1 MRTWK
6 RTLSAIMSICLVFS
20 LFTGLNFTSKAAGT
34 YGTLQNGA
42 LTENTDGWT
51 IAGDLALAGADAE
64 AGCNILNGDGTE
76 KHLSIW
82 NNSAE
87 AKTFSMSQTIQ
98 NMEAGSYTAK
108 VESVGNGATKHNL
121 VLKAHNDTKNTEV
134 KVNIDTKEWNV
145 YVSSSTTALEVAE
158 GDTVTISIS
167 GPMEAKG
174 TGDGEWY
181 GIHNI
186 EFEAAPA
193 VEADINVKKVP
204 GLSKDFI
211 HGVDVSTYLSEV
223 QSGVK
228 YKDENGIEKNMF
240 EIFKDAGV
248 NYVRFRVWNCP
259 YRVDDDGKIF
269 YVDEAGNEHH
279 ENEVTARKQWIIS
292 PDDASF
298 QGAGY
303 DEYFLADGTQVYR
316 EGYGAGNCDIDAA
329 TEMGKIATYYGMK
342 VLIDFHYSDFWADP
356 AKMKSPKAWEGM
368 TIEQKAAALSDYT
381 KASLKQ
387 LKDAGVDVGMVQV
400 GNEING
406 GMAGEKDWANVSKL
420 LDAGTK
426 AVRASDP
433 NIQIA
438 IHYADPHKENYQT
451 GKAKAL
457 NDANIDYDIF
467 ASSYYSFWHGSPEN
481 LTSVLKT
488 IAETY
493 NKKVM
498 VAEVSYCTTTED
510 GDGAANVV
518 NASTSPLNYSIDA
531 QGEGQAAAV
540 RDAIAA
546 VSAVGEAGIGTFYW
560 EPAWVPVKNYAGAA
574 ADKKAEVLTYNIDKW
589 EKYGSGWASKWSGP
603 EGGGYDPGVVLD
615 KSTHGSQWD
624 NQAMFD
630 FDGKA
635 LPSINVYKW
644 VYTGTDGPVRVATV
658 DTATYTMN
666 YKDTPQLP
674 AAVNVNL
681 NNGEVVENVAV
692 TWDTAQ
698 VEALKTAD
706 FGEYTVNGSLAQ
718 FSYTSKGET
727 ITVPAGQQKTT
738 CAVTVTGTNL
748 LPNGGFEDGETG
760 WTATAGARFKTT
772 GAGGDAKEGTNF
784 YDAWAENAATDFRVM
799 QTLSADELTSG
810 KYTLFGYYQG
820 TNVGPLSDASG
831 LTALVTY
838 KNGKTM
844 VYTGDIEIPGTWKVF
859 YQAKVPNIVVN
870 QNVASI
876 TVISRILYNS
886 GWVVADDF
894 NLMRT
899 DDLTAAEN
907 TSEPSSSTTFT
918 VTFKDGETE
927 LGTKTVDAGATAALD
942 TAPTKEGYTFDGWD
956 AAVDMVV
963 SDLTVNA
970 KWKQGSSENPKTTY
984 TVTFKDGDTVLKEET
999 VEEGAAATAPT
1010 APTKE
1015 GYTFDG
1021 WDKAFDNVT
1030 SDLTVNAKW
1039 KQNQK
1044 PPVTQEKK
1052 YTVTFDVNGGKALT
1066 TKTKTVTAGQTYGTL
1081 PDATRAGHAFNG
1093 WYTAK
1098 TGGQQITASS
1108 KVAITADTTLY
1119 ARWTKIAKPGK
1130 VKKPTLKNPKKNTL
1144 KISFKKV
1151 KGAEGYE
1158 IRYATKSN
1166 MKGAKKITSKVTS
1179 ITAKNKKIFKKGK
1192 TCYVQ
1197 VRAFKRDSLGK
1208 KIYSKSY
1215 SPKAKIKIKK

>member
-1 MRTWK
+1 MKTWK
-6 RTLSAIMSICLVFS
+6 RTLSAVMSICLVFS
-20 LFTGLNFTSKAAGT
+20 LFTGLNFTSTAAGT
-34 YGTLQNGA
+34 HGTLQNGA
-42 LTENTDGWT
+42 LTVNTDGWT
-51 IAGDLALAGADAE
+51 IAESMGLAE
-64 AGCNILNGDGTE
+64 AGAESGCSIQDDAGGS

-82 NNSAE
+82 NKSAE
-87 AKTFSMSQTIQ
+87 EKTFSMSQTIT

-108 VESVGNGATKHNL
+108 IESVGNGNTKHNL

-134 KVNIDTKEWNV
+134 KVNVNTEAWDE
-145 YVSSSTTALEVAE
+145 YVSSTTAALEVAE
-158 GDTVTISIS
+158 GDAVTISVS
-167 GPMEAKG
+167 GPLEAKAEG
-174 TGDGEWY
+174 ANDGEWY

-186 EFEAAPA
+186 EFEAASA
-193 VEADINVKKVP
+193 VEAPINVKKVP
-204 GLSKDFI
+204 GLSEDFI

-228 YKDENGIEKNMF
+228 YKDENGVEKNMF

-259 YRVDDDGKIF
+259 YRVDNQGKIL
-269 YVDEAGNEHH
+269 YVDEENNEYQ
-279 ENEVTARKQWIIS
+279 EDEVTAKKQWIIS
-292 PDDASF
+292 PDDAPSLK
-298 QGAGY
+298 AGY
-303 DEYFLADGTQVYR
+303 NEYFLADGTQVYR
-316 EGYGAGNCDIDAA
+316 QGYGAGNCDIDAA

-356 AKMKSPKAWEGM
+356 AKMKSPKAWEKM
-368 TIEQKAAALSDYT
+368 TIEQKATALSEYT
-381 KASLKQ
+381 TACLTQ

-426 AVRASDP
+426 AVRAVDP

-438 IHYADPHKENYQT
+438 IHYADPHKEGYQV

-481 LTSVLKT
+481 LTSVLKE

-518 NASTSPLNYSIDA
+518 NASTSPLSYSVDA

-560 EPAWVPVKNYAGAA
+560 EPAWVPVKNYASADT
-574 ADKKAEVLTYNIDKW
+574 DKKAEVLAYNIDKW

-603 EGGGYDPGVVLD
+603 EGDGYDPGVDKD

-644 VYTGTDGPVRVATV
+644 VYTGTEGPVRVSTV
-658 DTATYTMN
+658 DKATYTMN

-674 AAVNVNL
+674 ATVNVNL
-681 NNGEVVENVAV
+681 NDGNVVENVAV
-692 TWDTAQ
+692 TWDAEQ
-698 VEALKTAD
+698 LEELKTAI
-706 FGEYTVNGSLAQ
+706 FGEYTINGSLAQ
-718 FSYTSKGET
+718 FTYDSKGET

-738 CAVTVTGTNL
+738 CAVTVTGTNV
-748 LPNGGFEDGETG
+748 LPNGSFEDGGTAWTVTG
-760 WTATAGARFKTT
+760 ASLKTD
-772 GAGGDAKEGTNF
+772 GAGGNAKHGNNY
-784 YDAWAENAATDFRVM
+784 YDAWQQTDLDFSLE
-799 QTLSADELTSG
+799 QTITEPLASG
-810 KYTLFGYYQG
+810 KYVLFGYYQG
-820 TNVGPLSDASG
+820 TNVSSVSEESG
-831 LTALVTY
+831 LTATVTY
-838 KNGKTM
+838 KNGEIKT
-844 VYTGDIEIPGTWKVF
+844 YTSEIEIPNTWKIF
-859 YQAKVPNIVVN
+859 YKAQATDILIN

-876 TVISRILYNS
+876 KITSRLACTGS
-886 GWVVADDF
+886 GPWVVADDF
-894 NLMRT
+894 NLMRA
-899 DDLTAAEN
+899 DDLTAEEEA
-907 TSEPSSSTTFT
+907 FG
-918 VTFKDGETE
+918 KG
-927 LGTKTVDAGATAALD
+927 
-942 TAPTKEGYTFDGWD
+942 
-956 AAVDMVV
+956 
-963 SDLTVNA
+963 SDE
-970 KWKQGSSENPKTTY
+970 SKTTY
-984 TVTFKDGDTVLKEET
+984 TVTFKDGDKVLKTET
-999 VEEGAAATAPT
+999 VEAGKAATAPA

-1021 WDKAFDNVT
+1021 WDKAFNNVT
-1030 SDLTVNAKW
+1030 SNLVVNAKW
-1039 KQNQK
+1039 KPNQAAAK
-1044 PPVTQEKK
+1044 T
-1052 YTVTFDVNGGKALT
+1052 YTVTFDVNGGKAIT
-1066 TKTKTVTAGQTYGTL
+1066 TKSKTVTAGQTYGTL
-1081 PDATRAGHAFNG
+1081 PNAKRANYTFNG

-1098 TGGQQITASS
+1098 TGGQKITAAS
-1108 KVAITADTTLY
+1108 KVAITANTTLY
-1119 ARWTKIAKPGK
+1119 ARWTKVTKPGK
-1130 VKKPTLKNPKKNTL
+1130 VKKPTLKNTKKNTI

-1151 KGAEGYE
+1151 KGAAGYE
-1158 IRYATKSN
+1158 IRYAAKSN
-1166 MKGAKKITSKVTS
+1166 MKGAKKITTTKTS
-1179 ITAKNKKIFKKGK
+1179 LTAKNKKLLKKGK

-1197 VRAFKRDSLGK
+1197 VRAFKKDSTGK

-1215 SPKAKIKIKK
+1215 SAKAKIKLKK